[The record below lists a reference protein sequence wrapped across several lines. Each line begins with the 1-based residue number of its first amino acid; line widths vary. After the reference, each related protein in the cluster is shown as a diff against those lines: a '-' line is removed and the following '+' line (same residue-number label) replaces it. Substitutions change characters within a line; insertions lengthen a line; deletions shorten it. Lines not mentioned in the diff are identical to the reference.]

1 MNDRPHDAP
10 ESYPPSDPNAHPDA
24 PVLDPHTEQPGAAAW
39 PGLAVAYAAWP
50 TDQDARV
57 RFIPP
62 PEQHLDPKAQRL
74 WIFGNLIL
82 VAVPVAIAIGVVIA
96 LHRWRD
102 LAMVWTIAI
111 PAILA
116 VVGGLLAWTQAV
128 VSYRTWRYA
137 IRADEV
143 DLQHGL
149 FTKRRQLVPMARIQ
163 HVDTRQGPL
172 ERRYGLA
179 TVLFFTA
186 AGGME
191 IPALSVEH
199 AAEVRNQI
207 AALAKVHDDL

>member
-1 MNDRPHDAP
+1 MNDRPHEAP
-10 ESYPPSDPNAHPDA
+10 KIHLPSEPSAYPDTPD
-24 PVLDPHTEQPGAAAW
+24 LDPHTEQPGAAAW

-50 TDQDARV
+50 TEDASA

-62 PEQHLDPKAQRL
+62 PEQRLDARAQRV
-74 WIFGNLIL
+74 WIIGNLMTTI
-82 VAVPVAIAIGVVIA
+82 VPVIIAVGVALV
-96 LHRWRD
+96 LHRWRN
-102 LAMVWTIAI
+102 LAMGWTIAI
-111 PAILA
+111 PVIVAI
-116 VVGGLLAWTQAV
+116 VGGLFGWVQAV

-137 IRADEV
+137 IRTDEV

-149 FTKRRQLVPMARIQ
+149 ITKRRQLVPMARIQ

>member
-1 MNDRPHDAP
+1 MSDRPQSPSSRLP
-10 ESYPPSDPNAHPDA
+10 EWNAAGPDPDA
-24 PVLDPHTEQPGAAAW
+24 MPGEASW
-39 PGLAVAYAAWP
+39 PGLTAAYAVWP
-50 TDQDARV
+50 ETGGASCA

-62 PEQHLDPKAQRL
+62 PEKRLDPKAKRL
-74 WIFGNLIL
+74 WIINNL
-82 VAVPVAIAIGVVIA
+82 IGVVVFVAVACGGVIL

-102 LAMVWTIAI
+102 LAMLWTVGIPVAIALVGC
-111 PAILA
+111 AIAWGDA
-116 VVGGLLAWTQAV
+116 VVR
-128 VSYRTWRYA
+128 YRIWRYE
-137 IRADEV
+137 IRTDEV

-149 FTKRRQLVPMARIQ
+149 ITRRRQLVPMARIQ
-163 HVDTRQGPL
+163 HVDTRQGPV
-172 ERRYGLA
+172 ERYYGLA